1 MDGVYC
7 SKTNFPSP
15 PCPYVYVLCV
25 CAMPGFSLL
34 NEKVPLVVQTLQVG
48 SNYLF
53 KVYCG

>member
-7 SKTNFPSP
+7 SKANFPSP

-25 CAMPGFSLL
+25 CAVPGFSLL